1 LTPRD
6 IDHET
11 KRKTPILSR
20 ESFLDVGFELLGSA
34 FTFAS
39 YPDVKGI
46 IYLTPFAC
54 GVDAFVLEFIERRL
68 KERTTCPSLSL
79 PLTSTQEKLDLIQD
93 LKHFGYDRV
102 II

>member
-1 LTPRD
+1 LTNSSPEHNSFDSTD

-11 KRKTPILSR
+11 KRKNAYPF
-20 ESFLDVGFELLGSA
+20 EGKVFWDVGFELLGSA

-54 GVDAFVLEFIERRL
+54 ELTLLFWSLLRGGL
-68 KERTTCPSLSL
+68 KSGTTCPSLSL

-93 LKHFGYDRV
+93 
-102 II
+102 

>member
-11 KRKTPILSR
+11 KRKNAYPF
-20 ESFLDVGFELLGSA
+20 EGKVFWDVGFELLGSA

-54 GVDAFVLEFIERRL
+54 GVDAFVLEFMRGGL
-68 KERTTCPSLSL
+68 KSGTTCP
-79 PLTSTQEKLDLIQD
+79 P
-93 LKHFGYDRV
+93 
-102 II
+102 